1 MPSFYYFKLFVLK
14 ELNSS
19 KIIQINPSGIIST
32 QSRTQQIMLEEGLV
46 FVMMTKLKGGILD
59 HSFFRNQREP
69 GMTTIPLVNKRDP
82 ELKKEFIVCLA
93 TKSADVLTALE
104 NWISDWSR
112 MVRAVALVIK
122 FKKILF
128 SKINQHSIIRKVKC
142 ATLLKTSLLEE
153 AKTRLIKMVQQWSF
167 GNGQN
172 LRRIP
177 MT

>member
-82 ELKKEFIVCLA
+82 ELKKEFIVSCH
-93 TKSADVLTALE
+93 KVCRCFDS
-104 NWISDWSR
+104 SR
-112 MVRAVALVIK
+112 KLNIRLV
-122 FKKILF
+122 
-128 SKINQHSIIRKVKC
+128 Q
-142 ATLLKTSLLEE
+142 
-153 AKTRLIKMVQQWSF
+153 
-167 GNGQN
+167 NG
-172 LRRIP
+172 
-177 MT
+177 